1 MLRPGGRARTGISP
15 AGPGIV
21 RSATAPTAISRPRKT
36 RASWRRRSRASFD
49 GEDLGAADEP
59 REAQGHLHLGMERLA
74 VDPDGAAGDQAGGAI
89 REDREA
95 ARGQRLGPLGEGAH
109 AVVRADAA
117 TAAAKRSTSSAVVS
131 QAHIQRTTLSA
142 SSQM

>member
-1 MLRPGGRARTGISP
+1 
-15 AGPGIV
+15 
-21 RSATAPTAISRPRKT
+21 
-36 RASWRRRSRASFD
+36 
-49 GEDLGAADEP
+49 
-59 REAQGHLHLGMERLA
+59 MERLA
-74 VDPDGAAGDQAGGAI
+74 VDPDRAAGDQAGDAI
-89 REDREA
+89 REGREA